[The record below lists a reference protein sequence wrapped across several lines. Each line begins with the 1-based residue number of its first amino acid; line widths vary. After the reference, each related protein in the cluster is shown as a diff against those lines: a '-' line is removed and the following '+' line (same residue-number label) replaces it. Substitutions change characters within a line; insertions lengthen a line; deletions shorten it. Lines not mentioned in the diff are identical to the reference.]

1 MSPTSGGIIREG
13 DELRAVRGHRVRG
26 LRIEEL
32 AKLILGLF
40 SLPRIVRDGVRG
52 CPGEKTDRT
61 AALYMQTHT

>member
-1 MSPTSGGIIREG
+1 MSPTSGGIIQEG

-40 SLPRIVRDGVRG
+40 SLPRIVRDGVWG
-52 CPGEKTDRT
+52 KTGR
-61 AALYMQTHT
+61 AAAFHM